1 MQNVH
6 QVIHKWPFTAFTIL
20 HAECSS
26 DAYKTDEHS
35 TWRMFIRCTLTCAIL
50 QMLSHLKSGKQRNG
64 YRSIHTSVK
73 SLKSWNSNAFIFSAQ
88 KSRQNL
94 NELNCVRILARTAK
108 LNAAS
113 NSRKTIDVIVF
124 RVLPVYYLLNV
135 NQENTT
141 YWIRYPRRS
150 RVLVGVMSWRETRS
164 RLTSAWT
171 TWLTTGRRKEG
182 TFIFWKLADRK
193 YHL

>member
-6 QVIHKWPFTAFTIL
+6 QVIHRWPFTAFTIL

-124 RVLPVYYLLNV
+124 RVLPVYYLLKRLSPPGPGTLGPSGASLIT
-135 NQENTT
+135 NQAVSCQA
-141 YWIRYPRRS
+141 RPGSQAAAAPAFPSQLRQLPALCR
-150 RVLVGVMSWRETRS
+150 
-164 RLTSAWT
+164 
-171 TWLTTGRRKEG
+171 
-182 TFIFWKLADRK
+182 F
-193 YHL
+193 

>member
-124 RVLPVYYLLNV
+124 RVLPVYYLIGKCKSVKLLHKVSKIFCITAMAKFSNL
-135 NQENTT
+135 E
-141 YWIRYPRRS
+141 
-150 RVLVGVMSWRETRS
+150 GVI
-164 RLTSAWT
+164 L
-171 TWLTTGRRKEG
+171 
-182 TFIFWKLADRK
+182 
-193 YHL
+193 

>member
-113 NSRKTIDVIVF
+113 NSRKSIDVIVF
-124 RVLPVYYLLNV
+124 RVLPVYYLFVSEGLWRAANRALNLKLTILLLLR
-135 NQENTT
+135 QFCKLT
-141 YWIRYPRRS
+141 YKNFYLQVEYINWTIAK
-150 RVLVGVMSWRETRS
+150 LQI
-164 RLTSAWT
+164 LATS
-171 TWLTTGRRKEG
+171 
-182 TFIFWKLADRK
+182 
-193 YHL
+193 Y

>member
-124 RVLPVYYLLNV
+124 RVLPVYYLIETPAHLAVLPNFFILLFHWTFAAGSSFLN
-135 NQENTT
+135 
-141 YWIRYPRRS
+141 
-150 RVLVGVMSWRETRS
+150 LVIILFL
-164 RLTSAWT
+164 RLSQR
-171 TWLTTGRRKEG
+171 G
-182 TFIFWKLADRK
+182 
-193 YHL
+193 

>member
-124 RVLPVYYLLNV
+124 RVLPVYYLLLL
-135 NQENTT
+135 
-141 YWIRYPRRS
+141 PRLPPDSPARP
-150 RVLVGVMSWRETRS
+150 
-164 RLTSAWT
+164 
-171 TWLTTGRRKEG
+171 LTTP
-182 TFIFWKLADRK
+182 
-193 YHL
+193 HLVTMLKW

>member
-124 RVLPVYYLLNV
+124 RVLPVYYL
-135 NQENTT
+135 
-141 YWIRYPRRS
+141 IRIVCDTIGHHLKPGP
-150 RVLVGVMSWRETRS
+150 VLVSSQLPAVHVQVYKFSS
-164 RLTSAWT
+164 HRL
-171 TWLTTGRRKEG
+171 LT
-182 TFIFWKLADRK
+182 
-193 YHL
+193 

>member
-124 RVLPVYYLLNV
+124 RVLPVYYLMRLGLIKMNHKTWNFSSKSV
-135 NQENTT
+135 K
-141 YWIRYPRRS
+141 I
-150 RVLVGVMSWRETRS
+150 VVCLVGWGAMWSLFPTVNLLLS
-164 RLTSAWT
+164 
-171 TWLTTGRRKEG
+171 
-182 TFIFWKLADRK
+182 IF
-193 YHL
+193 

>member
-124 RVLPVYYLLNV
+124 RVLPVYYLLWRKCLSWL
-135 NQENTT
+135 QPPE
-141 YWIRYPRRS
+141 
-150 RVLVGVMSWRETRS
+150 GVASSQLYYAPLIWQS
-164 RLTSAWT
+164 SNANL
-171 TWLTTGRRKEG
+171 
-182 TFIFWKLADRK
+182 
-193 YHL
+193 

>member
-94 NELNCVRILARTAK
+94 NELNCVRILAHTAK

-124 RVLPVYYLLNV
+124 RVLPVYYLVKPILERDVRVQLNIV
-135 NQENTT
+135 TFHLGHRAQSTPQLAVT
-141 YWIRYPRRS
+141 IQ
-150 RVLVGVMSWRETRS
+150 TRCLKWES
-164 RLTSAWT
+164 NV
-171 TWLTTGRRKEG
+171 
-182 TFIFWKLADRK
+182 
-193 YHL
+193 

>member
-1 MQNVH
+1 MTERQKDRKTERQDHRIVSKTSLYVSN
-6 QVIHKWPFTAFTIL
+6 HKLMNFLQMVNQWV
-20 HAECSS
+20 
-26 DAYKTDEHS
+26 
-35 TWRMFIRCTLTCAIL
+35 TCAIL

-124 RVLPVYYLLNV
+124 RVLPVYYLLR
-135 NQENTT
+135 QFL
-141 YWIRYPRRS
+141 S
-150 RVLVGVMSWRETRS
+150 
-164 RLTSAWT
+164 
-171 TWLTTGRRKEG
+171 
-182 TFIFWKLADRK
+182 
-193 YHL
+193 YHLCILSHFSFIYECTMYNSYIVKYSYNNLKYLKV

>member
-1 MQNVH
+1 MPKYSRCRMF
-6 QVIHKWPFTAFTIL
+6 IRSFTSDHSLMLMNIL
-20 HAECSS
+20 HGEYSS
-26 DAYKTDEHS
+26 NAYKTDEHS

-124 RVLPVYYLLNV
+124 RVLPVYYLLWNFSSLDIDIIF
-135 NQENTT
+135 EDFT
-141 YWIRYPRRS
+141 Y
-150 RVLVGVMSWRETRS
+150 
-164 RLTSAWT
+164 
-171 TWLTTGRRKEG
+171 
-182 TFIFWKLADRK
+182 
-193 YHL
+193 